1 MVTKK
6 PQATAAKKTTFQ
18 RGRPFKKGQS
28 GNPSGRPRGS
38 KNYKTLAFEEKLEA
52 LGCDPIAGMVALAED
67 IKTETGIR
75 AKLYSELAAYL
86 YPKRKA
92 IEIELDSNTRSSDL
106 LIEELNKREARMKR
120 EDESRPLPGKPI

>member
-1 MVTKK
+1 
-6 PQATAAKKTTFQ
+6 
-18 RGRPFKKGQS
+18 
-28 GNPSGRPRGS
+28 
-38 KNYKTLAFEEKLEA
+38 
-52 LGCDPIAGMVALAED
+52 MVALAED